1 MRIYVVFLVM
11 LAGLSLK
18 AQEEV
23 TLEIGDSLYF
33 EACDQEAYEY
43 IDLYVKTR
51 FELDSI
57 SYDSLSDWAFYNRFF
72 NTGDFDVS
80 RLPCKYSGQFG
91 IIKHMMSMQ
100 NPEGEWLNVVV
111 AMIKDGK
118 SAAYVVEQAFTEG
131 EVWVVKKR

>member
-43 IDLYVKTR
+43 IDLYVK
-51 FELDSI
+51 
-57 SYDSLSDWAFYNRFF
+57 
-72 NTGDFDVS
+72 
-80 RLPCKYSGQFG
+80 
-91 IIKHMMSMQ
+91 
-100 NPEGEWLNVVV
+100 
-111 AMIKDGK
+111 
-118 SAAYVVEQAFTEG
+118 
-131 EVWVVKKR
+131 